1 MKIIFNLFIILCFS
15 FSVFAYD
22 PEDLK
27 KLKLTNECLKC
38 DFSHADL
45 RNTNLKKIN
54 EAEKILKE
62 TEQSENATIGRLRVI
77 NKQINNRQDLILNLR
92 KDIRS
97 QNNEISSLRV
107 LISSLTNDL
116 IIMNNE
122 YSEMIYYSYKSRSSL
137 EKLSYIF
144 SSQNYNQ
151 MFRRLNYIFQYS
163 NIRRNQIIEI
173 ENVKDE
179 LSDKEQNLVN
189 IKIKKD
195 DLLKDELSE
204 NNKLQKLKNRQK
216 KTISDLNKKQNRI
229 RKEINE
235 RKIALNKL
243 DELIRDIIRREKE
256 LTSSTGEN
264 INLLE
269 LTEGLESK
277 IGKLEWPVRSGF
289 ISNKFGEHPHPVI
302 KNIKVKN
309 DGIDIQTNKSSKVYS
324 VFSGKVS
331 TVAFIPGMNNVVIIN
346 HGEYYTLYA
355 KLKNLNVV
363 KGDNISSGDLIA
375 ELVTNA
381 DGITELQFQVWKNN
395 IKLNPEKWIMKK

>member
-1 MKIIFNLFIILCFS
+1 MRLRKFS
-15 FSVFAYD
+15 F
-22 PEDLK
+22 L
-27 KLKLTNECLKC
+27 
-38 DFSHADL
+38 FSIFYL
-45 RNTNLKKIN
+45 LSIGLNSQQTRKSLEIERNTNLKKIN

-62 TEQSENATIGRLRVI
+62 TEQSKNATIGRLRVI

-137 EKLSYIF
+137 DKLSYIF

-179 LSDKEQNLVN
+179 LSDQEQNLVN

-243 DELIRDIIRREKE
+243 DELIRNIIRREKE
-256 LTSSTGEN
+256 LTSSTDEN

-269 LTEGLESK
+269 LTEGFESR

>member
-1 MKIIFNLFIILCFS
+1 MRLRKFS
-15 FSVFAYD
+15 F
-22 PEDLK
+22 L
-27 KLKLTNECLKC
+27 
-38 DFSHADL
+38 FSIFYL
-45 RNTNLKKIN
+45 LSIGLNSQKTRKSLEIERNTNLKKIN

-62 TEQSENATIGRLRVI
+62 TEQSKNATIGRLRVI

-137 EKLSYIF
+137 DKLSYIF

-179 LSDKEQNLVN
+179 LSDQEQNLVN

-229 RKEINE
+229 RKEIKE
-235 RKIALNKL
+235 RKIALDKL

-256 LTSSTGEN
+256 LTSSTDEN

-269 LTEGLESK
+269 LTEGFESR

>member
-1 MKIIFNLFIILCFS
+1 MWSRKFS
-15 FSVFAYD
+15 FLFLIFYVLSIGLNSQQTRKSLEIERD
-22 PEDLK
+22 
-27 KLKLTNECLKC
+27 
-38 DFSHADL
+38 
-45 RNTNLKKIN
+45 TNLKKIN

-62 TEQSENATIGRLRVI
+62 TEQSKNATIGRLKVI
-77 NKQINNRQDLILNLR
+77 NKQINNRQNLILNLR

-97 QNNEISSLRV
+97 QNNEISSLRI

-116 IIMNNE
+116 IIMNKE

-137 EKLSYIF
+137 DKLSYIF

-163 NIRRNQIIEI
+163 NIRKNQILEI
-173 ENVKDE
+173 ENVKNE
-179 LSDKEQNLVN
+179 LSDQEQNLLN

-216 KTISDLNKKQNRI
+216 NTISDLNKKQNRI
-229 RKEINE
+229 RKEIKE
-235 RKIALNKL
+235 RKIALDKL
-243 DELIRDIIRREKE
+243 DELIRDIIRRERE
-256 LTSSTGEN
+256 LTSSTDEN
-264 INLLE
+264 VNLLE
-269 LTEGLESK
+269 LTEGFEAR
-277 IGKLEWPVRSGF
+277 IGKLQWPVKSGF

-375 ELVTNA
+375 ELVTND

>member
-1 MKIIFNLFIILCFS
+1 MWLRKFS
-15 FSVFAYD
+15 F
-22 PEDLK
+22 L
-27 KLKLTNECLKC
+27 
-38 DFSHADL
+38 FSIFYL
-45 RNTNLKKIN
+45 LSIGLNSQQTRKSLEIERNTNLKKIN

-62 TEQSENATIGRLRVI
+62 TEQSKNATIGRLRVI

-137 EKLSYIF
+137 DKLSYIF

-179 LSDKEQNLVN
+179 LSDQEQNLVN

-243 DELIRDIIRREKE
+243 DELIRNIIRREKE
-256 LTSSTGEN
+256 LTSSNDEN

-269 LTEGLESK
+269 LTEGFESR

-363 KGDNISSGDLIA
+363 KGDNISSGYLIA

>member
-1 MKIIFNLFIILCFS
+1 MRLRKFS
-15 FSVFAYD
+15 F
-22 PEDLK
+22 L
-27 KLKLTNECLKC
+27 
-38 DFSHADL
+38 FSIFYLLSIGLNSQQTRKSLEIERD
-45 RNTNLKKIN
+45 TNLKKIN

-62 TEQSENATIGRLRVI
+62 TEQSKNVTIGRLKVI
-77 NKQINNRQDLILNLR
+77 NKQINNRQNLILNLR

-97 QNNEISSLRV
+97 QNNEISSLRI

-116 IIMNNE
+116 IIMNKE

-137 EKLSYIF
+137 DKLSYIF

-163 NIRRNQIIEI
+163 NIRRNQILEI
-173 ENVKDE
+173 ENVKNE
-179 LSDKEQNLVN
+179 LSDQEQNLLN

-216 KTISDLNKKQNRI
+216 NTISDLNKKQNRI
-229 RKEINE
+229 RKEIKE
-235 RKIALNKL
+235 RKIALDKL
-243 DELIRDIIRREKE
+243 DELIRDIIRRERE
-256 LTSSTGEN
+256 LTSSTDEN
-264 INLLE
+264 VNLLE
-269 LTEGLESK
+269 LTEGFEAR
-277 IGKLEWPVRSGF
+277 IGKLQWPVKSGF

>member
-1 MKIIFNLFIILCFS
+1 MWLRKFS
-15 FSVFAYD
+15 F
-22 PEDLK
+22 L
-27 KLKLTNECLKC
+27 
-38 DFSHADL
+38 FSIFYL
-45 RNTNLKKIN
+45 LSIGLNSQQTRKSLEIERNTNLKKIN

-62 TEQSENATIGRLRVI
+62 TEQSKNVTIGRLKVI

-107 LISSLTNDL
+107 LIASLTNDL
-116 IIMNNE
+116 IIMNKE
-122 YSEMIYYSYKSRSSL
+122 YSNMIYYSYKSRSSL
-137 EKLSYIF
+137 DKLSYIF

-179 LSDKEQNLVN
+179 LSDQEQNLVN

-243 DELIRDIIRREKE
+243 DELIRNIIRREKE
-256 LTSSTGEN
+256 LTSSTDEN

-269 LTEGLESK
+269 LTEGFESR

>member
-1 MKIIFNLFIILCFS
+1 
-15 FSVFAYD
+15 
-22 PEDLK
+22 
-27 KLKLTNECLKC
+27 
-38 DFSHADL
+38 
-45 RNTNLKKIN
+45 
-54 EAEKILKE
+54 
-62 TEQSENATIGRLRVI
+62 
-77 NKQINNRQDLILNLR
+77 
-92 KDIRS
+92 
-97 QNNEISSLRV
+97 
-107 LISSLTNDL
+107 
-116 IIMNNE
+116 MNNE

-179 LSDKEQNLVN
+179 LSDQEQNLVN

-195 DLLKDELSE
+195 DLLKEELSE

-256 LTSSTGEN
+256 LTSSTDEN

-269 LTEGLESK
+269 LTEGFESR

>member
-1 MKIIFNLFIILCFS
+1 MWSRKFS
-15 FSVFAYD
+15 FLFFIFYLLSIGLSSQQTRKSLEIERD
-22 PEDLK
+22 
-27 KLKLTNECLKC
+27 
-38 DFSHADL
+38 
-45 RNTNLKKIN
+45 TNLKKIN

-62 TEQSENATIGRLRVI
+62 TEQSKNATIGRLRVI

-116 IIMNNE
+116 IIMYNE

-179 LSDKEQNLVN
+179 LSDQEQNLVN

-243 DELIRDIIRREKE
+243 DELIRNIIRREKE
-256 LTSSTGEN
+256 LTSSTDEN

-269 LTEGLESK
+269 LTEGFESR

>member
-1 MKIIFNLFIILCFS
+1 MWLRKFS
-15 FSVFAYD
+15 F
-22 PEDLK
+22 L
-27 KLKLTNECLKC
+27 
-38 DFSHADL
+38 FSIFYLLSIGLNSQQTRKSLEIERD
-45 RNTNLKKIN
+45 TNLKKIN

-62 TEQSENATIGRLRVI
+62 TEQSKNVTIGRLRVI

-107 LISSLTNDL
+107 LILSLTNDL
-116 IIMNNE
+116 IIMNKE

-179 LSDKEQNLVN
+179 LSDQEQNLVN

-243 DELIRDIIRREKE
+243 DELIRNIIRREKE
-256 LTSSTGEN
+256 LTSSTDEN

-269 LTEGLESK
+269 LTEGFESR
-277 IGKLEWPVRSGF
+277 IGKLQWPVKSGF

>member
-1 MKIIFNLFIILCFS
+1 MWSRKFS
-15 FSVFAYD
+15 FLFLIFYVLSIGLNSQQTRKSLEIERD
-22 PEDLK
+22 
-27 KLKLTNECLKC
+27 
-38 DFSHADL
+38 
-45 RNTNLKKIN
+45 TNLKKIN

-62 TEQSENATIGRLRVI
+62 TEQSKNATIGRLKVI
-77 NKQINNRQDLILNLR
+77 NKQINNRQNLILNLR

-97 QNNEISSLRV
+97 QNNEISSLRI

-116 IIMNNE
+116 IIMNKE

-137 EKLSYIF
+137 DKLSYIF

-163 NIRRNQIIEI
+163 NIRRNQILEI
-173 ENVKDE
+173 ENVKNE
-179 LSDKEQNLVN
+179 LSDQEQNLLN

-235 RKIALNKL
+235 RKIALYKL
-243 DELIRDIIRREKE
+243 DELIRNIIRREKE
-256 LTSSTGEN
+256 LTSSNDEN

-269 LTEGLESK
+269 LTEGFESR

>member
-1 MKIIFNLFIILCFS
+1 MWSRKFS
-15 FSVFAYD
+15 FLFLIFYVLSIGLNSQQTRKSLEIERD
-22 PEDLK
+22 
-27 KLKLTNECLKC
+27 
-38 DFSHADL
+38 
-45 RNTNLKKIN
+45 TNLKKIN

-62 TEQSENATIGRLRVI
+62 TEQSKNATIGRLKVI
-77 NKQINNRQDLILNLR
+77 NKQINNRQNLILNLR

-97 QNNEISSLRV
+97 QNNEISSLRI

-116 IIMNNE
+116 IIMNKE

-137 EKLSYIF
+137 DKLSYIF

-179 LSDKEQNLVN
+179 LSDQEQNLVN

-243 DELIRDIIRREKE
+243 DELIRNIIRREKE
-256 LTSSTGEN
+256 LTSSTDEN

-269 LTEGLESK
+269 LTEGFESR